1 MKGIDTMK
9 VKVHVIRDVEVEIDD
24 PIVAALDSFWRNNK
38 IPISYSPELN
48 EMVDKADLAVEEV
61 TGIPFGDEDAP
72 ETIAGV
78 CAMDGEPILEW

>member
-1 MKGIDTMK
+1 MK

-24 PIVAALDSFWRNNK
+24 PAVAALDAFWRNNE
-38 IPISYSPELN
+38 ITTSDSPGLN
-48 EMVDKADLAVEEV
+48 EMVDKATLAVERA

>member
-1 MKGIDTMK
+1 MK
-9 VKVHVIRDVEVEIDD
+9 VKVHVVKDVEVEIDD
-24 PIVAALDSFWRNNK
+24 PIVAELDSFWRNNK

-48 EMVDKADLAVEEV
+48 EMVDKAILAVERA

>member
-1 MKGIDTMK
+1 MK

-24 PIVAALDSFWRNNK
+24 PIVAELDSFWRNNK

-48 EMVDKADLAVEEV
+48 EMVDKAVLAIERA
-61 TGIPFGDEDAP
+61 TGIPFGDENAP

-78 CAMDGEPILEW
+78 YAMDGEPILEW

>member
-1 MKGIDTMK
+1 MK
-9 VKVHVIRDVEVEIDD
+9 VKVHVVRDVEVEVND
-24 PIVAALDSFWRNNK
+24 PAIAALDSFWRNNK

-48 EMVDKADLAVEEV
+48 EMVDKAVLAVEEA
-61 TGIPFGDEDAP
+61 TGIPFGDENAP

>member
-1 MKGIDTMK
+1 MK
-9 VKVHVIRDVEVEIDD
+9 VKVHVVRDVEVEVND
-24 PIVAALDSFWRNNK
+24 PAVAALDSFWRNNK

-48 EMVDKADLAVEEV
+48 EMVDKAVLAVEEA
-61 TGIPFGDEDAP
+61 TGIPFGDENAP